1 VIVIILLMWAAFILG
16 CFAHSWYIHRFMDYS
31 GTIVVE
37 YDEKQEKTVY
47 SLVLDDYPD
56 KFEFKKVVVF
66 RVDVPD
72 KKSNRE

>member
-1 VIVIILLMWAAFILG
+1 VIVLILLMCASFILG
-16 CFAHSWYIHRFMDYS
+16 CFAHSWFTHRFTDYS

-37 YDEKQEKTVY
+37 YDEEQEKTVY